1 MNKILKFRLDMIKK
15 TYVRD
20 FPSKNIGGAI
30 VAKQQNP
37 IWNCAVKQNK
47 QDFLN
52 KSGTETKSRKVLTM

>member
-1 MNKILKFRLDMIKK
+1 MNKLLKFRLDMIKK

-47 QDFLN
+47 QDF
-52 KSGTETKSRKVLTM
+52 